1 MIIVTTLHRDYLPSS
16 WGMFSPT
23 LIDIGCYVGSIGLFF
38 TLFSLFIRWIPMI
51 AMFEV
56 KAALPGAQP
65 SHGHAH
71 GEEHEPHGSLAV
83 KEA

>member
-1 MIIVTTLHRDYLPSS
+1 LPSS

-23 LIDIGCYVGSIGLFF
+23 IIDIGCYVGSIGLFF
-38 TLFSLFIRWIPMI
+38 TLFSLFLRWIPMV

-56 KAALPGAQP
+56 KAALPDAQP
-65 SHGHAH
+65 SHH
-71 GEEHEPHGSLAV
+71 GTHDEEHGSHGALAV